1 MTAMRYIG
9 EVPPP
14 PPKTP
19 WGRRF
24 IFAGALMLLAILST
38 CLGIDYHADWQL
50 RQALAEADH
59 LDPGWRLEE
68 LEARRAVVPAPENAA
83 RMVLAVKDLIPEF
96 WYAAGEDQLDSSHE
110 MQFQINR
117 VLPQHQY
124 TPEMIDFLHA
134 GLERAEP
141 ALVEAR
147 KLANYPRGR
156 YAVEWEPD
164 YYSTAL
170 QAINA
175 REPAD
180 LLTWDIK
187 LQAQQGDFRA
197 ALHSLLAQ
205 LNTFRALGDEPSLV
219 AVLVR
224 ISGQGIVAWNLERIL
239 GKGEADAPDLEQL
252 QRLLLD
258 EANHDLLLLG
268 ARADRAG
275 CHHLFQS
282 LAAGKISDF
291 SAADIASLESDKPS
305 SLVKL
310 SWHIPLVRKRQHALI
325 LRLQS
330 RFVEIAKLPEQ
341 QRPAALHEW
350 ENQLPQEKNLASV
363 LVMTG
368 LPRVPFACQQA
379 QARLRTTIAA
389 LAVER
394 YRLDRGRWP
403 DSLDALCP
411 CYLSSV
417 PVDPFDFEPL
427 RYRRVRDGVVIYSCG
442 PDGEDNGG
450 VIPRRGLDRDPGYD
464 LGFQL
469 WDVDQRRQPP
479 LPPEP
484 VPQPDAP

>member
-1 MTAMRYIG
+1 MTAIRYIG

-14 PPKTP
+14 PPKP
-19 WGRRF
+19 AWGRRL
-24 IFAGALMLLAILST
+24 IFHGLLLVLALVGT
-38 CLGIDYHADWQL
+38 YLGIEYHADWEL
-50 RQALAEADH
+50 RQALAEADQ

-68 LEARRAVVPAPENAA
+68 LEASRAEVSAEQNAA
-83 RMVLAVKDLIPEF
+83 RMVLAVKELIPDL
-96 WYAAGEDQLDSSHE
+96 WYAAGEDQPDSSHE
-110 MQFQINR
+110 MRFQINR
-117 VLPQHQY
+117 VPPQHQY
-124 TPEMIDFLHA
+124 TPEMVEFLHA
-134 GLERAEP
+134 GLERAKP

-147 KLANYPRGR
+147 KLANFPRGR
-156 YAVEWEPD
+156 YAVDWQPD

-175 REPAD
+175 HDIAE
-180 LLTWDIK
+180 LLAWDIK
-187 LQAQQGDFRA
+187 VQSQQGDFRA

-205 LNTFRALGDEPSLV
+205 LNAFRASGDEPSFV
-219 AVLVR
+219 SILVR
-224 ISGQGIVAWNLERIL
+224 ISGQGIVAWSLERIL
-239 GKGEADAPDLEQL
+239 GKGEADAHDLEQL

-258 EANHDLLLLG
+258 EANQDLLLLG

-282 LAAGKISDF
+282 LEAGKISDF
-291 SAADIASLESDKPS
+291 SAADLASLESDKPS

-310 SWHIPLVRKRQHALI
+310 SWHIPFVRKRQRALI
-325 LRLQS
+325 LRLQNC
-330 RFVEIAKLPEQ
+330 FVEIAKLPEQ
-341 QRPAALHEW
+341 QQPAAMREW
-350 ENQLPQEKNLASV
+350 QDQLPQEKNLAAV
-363 LVMTG
+363 LLMTG
-368 LPRVPFACQQA
+368 LPQVPFMGQRA

-394 YRLDRGRWP
+394 YRLDRGNWP
-403 DSLDALCP
+403 DSLEVLCP

-442 PDGEDNGG
+442 RDGADNGG
-450 VIPRRGLDRDPGYD
+450 VIPRQGLADDTGYD

-484 VPQPDAP
+484 VPQDEPF

>member
-24 IFAGALMLLAILST
+24 VFAGALGLLAMLST
-38 CLGIDYHADWQL
+38 YLGIEFHADWQL
-50 RQALAEADH
+50 RQALAEADN

-68 LEARRAVVPAPENAA
+68 LEAGRAEVPALENAA
-83 RMVLAVKDLIPEF
+83 RMVLAVKELIPEL

-110 MQFQINR
+110 MRFQIDR
-117 VLPQHQY
+117 VPPQHQY
-124 TPEMIDFLHA
+124 TPEMIDFLQEA
-134 GLERAEP
+134 LKRAEP

-147 KLANYPRGR
+147 KLADYPRGR
-156 YAVEWEPD
+156 FAVDWQPD
-164 YYSTAL
+164 YYYTSL

-175 REPAD
+175 RDPAD
-180 LLTWDIK
+180 LLAWDIK
-187 LQAQQGDFRA
+187 LQAQQGNLRA

-205 LNTFRALGDEPSLV
+205 LNAFRAIGDEPALSS
-219 AVLVR
+219 VLVR
-224 ISGQGIVAWNLERIL
+224 ISGQGIVAWNLERVL
-239 GKGEADAPDLEQL
+239 GQGEAEAHDLEHL
-252 QRLLLD
+252 QRLLFD
-258 EANHDLLLLG
+258 EASHDLLLLG

-282 LAAGKISDF
+282 LEAGRISDL
-291 SAADIASLESDKPS
+291 SAAEIASLESDRPS
-305 SLVKL
+305 SLAKL
-310 SWHIPLVRKRQHALI
+310 SWHIPFVRKRQRALV
-325 LRLQS
+325 LRQQN
-330 RFVEIAKLPEQ
+330 RFVEVAKLPEQ
-341 QRPAALHEW
+341 ERPTAVYAW
-350 ENQLPQEKNLASV
+350 QNDLPQEKNLAS
-363 LVMTG
+363 LLLRW
-368 LPRVPFACQQA
+368 LPRVPFACQRA

-403 DSLDALCP
+403 DSLDVLCP

-427 RYRRVRDGVVIYSCG
+427 RYRRLRDGVVIYSCG
-442 PDGEDNGG
+442 RDGADNGG
-450 VIPRRGLDRDPGYD
+450 VIPRQGLADDTGYD

-469 WDVDQRRQPP
+469 WDVGYRRQPP

-484 VPQPDAP
+484 PLQLDPP